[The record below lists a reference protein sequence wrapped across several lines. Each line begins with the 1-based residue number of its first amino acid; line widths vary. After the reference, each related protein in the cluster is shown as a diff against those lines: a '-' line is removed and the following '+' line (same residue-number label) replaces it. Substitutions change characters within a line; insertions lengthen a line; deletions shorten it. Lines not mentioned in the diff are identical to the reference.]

1 MDQHPLEELYRVIAS
16 RKNADPQESYT
27 ARLFAKGTGKIAKKL
42 GEEGVETALAG
53 VAGTRDEVIA
63 ESADLLYHLLV
74 LWAARDIA
82 PPDVWQTLAERA
94 GVSGLLEKASRE
106 ED

>member
-1 MDQHPLEELYRVIAS
+1 MERHPLEELYAVIAS

-53 VAGTRDEVIA
+53 HAGSRREVIA

-74 LWAARDIA
+74 LWAARDVA
-82 PPDVWQTLAERA
+82 PAEVWKTLAERA

>member
-1 MDQHPLEELYRVIAS
+1 MDTHPLEQLFRIIEG
-16 RKNADPQESYT
+16 RKAADPQESYT
-27 ARLFAKGTGKIAKKL
+27 ARLFAKGTGKIAKKV

-53 VAGTRDEVIA
+53 QAGTRDELMA

-74 LWAARDIA
+74 LWAARDVTPA
-82 PPDVWQTLAERA
+82 EVWQLLAERA
-94 GVSGLLEKASRE
+94 GVSGLAEKASRT

>member
-1 MDQHPLEELYRVIAS
+1 MDRHPLEELYEVIAS
-16 RKNADPQESYT
+16 RKDADPQESYT

-53 VAGTRDEVIA
+53 HAGSRGELIA

-74 LWAARDIA
+74 LWAARDVA
-82 PPDVWQTLAERA
+82 PGDVWQTLAERA
-94 GVSGLLEKASRE
+94 GVSGLMEKAARE
-106 ED
+106 EE

>member
-1 MDQHPLEELYRVIAS
+1 LDKHPLEELFRVIDG
-16 RKNADPQESYT
+16 RKSADPQESYT

-53 VAGTRDEVIA
+53 VAGTRDEVMA
-63 ESADLLYHLLV
+63 ESADLLFHLLV
-74 LWAARDIA
+74 LWAARNVTPA
-82 PPDVWQTLAERA
+82 EVWRLLAERA
-94 GVSGLLEKASRE
+94 GVSGLAEKAART